1 MKNLPVSGGVGFPS
15 GSLLPSGLP
24 SGPVG
29 VTTLPSGPF
38 SGLPSGPLGT
48 TGGPGGTTGVPG
60 TAGGDSKK
68 EDSNIQIIQWFLIE
82 FFEFKISQTC
92 KIVYS
97 KLSLILKQKPS

>member
-1 MKNLPVSGGVGFPS
+1 MEERNIPVSGGVGFPS

-48 TGGPGGTTGVPG
+48 TGGPGAVGVPG
-60 TAGGDSKK
+60 TAGGDSERVDSKK
-68 EDSNIQIIQWFLIE
+68 GR
-82 FFEFKISQTC
+82 
-92 KIVYS
+92 
-97 KLSLILKQKPS
+97 